1 MKPSSFI
8 ASLLLSV
15 AIFSTDTMSATD
27 VKETGYSIQAVTG
40 DTPIRNVIVKRSGR
54 YFTSYLG
61 FQFDCVG
68 NNYSQTGFYSSPEA
82 AAAELS
88 QLKRDNINNWDLSDM
103 VRAKACVSEPGTT
116 ITSSAQSPSAS

>member
-1 MKPSSFI
+1 MKPSAFI

-27 VKETGYSIQAVTG
+27 VENSGYSIQAVTG
-40 DTPIRNVIVKRSGR
+40 DTPIRNVIVKRNGP

-68 NNYSQTGFYSSPEA
+68 NNYSHTGFYSSPESV
-82 AAAELS
+82 AAELS
-88 QLKRDNINNWDLSDM
+88 QLKRDSSNNWDLSDM
-103 VRAKACVSEPGTT
+103 VRAKACKSDPGTNV
-116 ITSSAQSPSAS
+116 ISSAELPGIP